1 MAAKLSDDILSIIFL
16 KLPIKSLLRC
26 RSVCKSWRQLLC
38 DPHFVKMHL
47 NHLSQHH
54 HKLLLRN
61 SNCFYSLDYET
72 SHRNAVPRDFPL
84 EITLCKKIWGSCN
97 GLVCVPTLPKTKT
110 SQYQKLVKVVLWN
123 PSTGDYKILPLAD
136 PSVNDNQI
144 VGFGYD
150 SSIND
155 YKIVRIIPYY
165 FVKAENEPGKAYCGL
180 QVDMYSLKTN
190 SWKIIR
196 DLPRRDVVRHAPL
209 IFNGEFGGRVSV
221 SMNKSIYWLLGSK
234 IIGFDLKNE
243 KFKELS
249 WPCNM
254 QPDFRKRLKSLS
266 VMGGYLFVHYIELD
280 SKKFV
285 VWKLKE
291 NDNGKEEWIKL
302 KIASIGEASISW
314 SPAHNPVSLWTR
326 LLMMLPS
333 ADPSID
339 DLQISGFG
347 FDSFITAYR
356 IVRIITHDFVKV
368 KNE

>member
-1 MAAKLSDDILSIIFL
+1 MEENFPPTPMSELLIMEVAYHWVNVSLPPSFII
-16 KLPIKSLLRC
+16 IMY
-26 RSVCKSWRQLLC
+26 QL
-38 DPHFVKMHL
+38 
-47 NHLSQHH
+47 
-54 HKLLLRN
+54 
-61 SNCFYSLDYET
+61 
-72 SHRNAVPRDFPL
+72 
-84 EITLCKKIWGSCN
+84 
-97 GLVCVPTLPKTKT
+97 GLVWFTKGK
-110 SQYQKLVKVVLWN
+110 SIPVSFPCFFGFLLVVN
-123 PSTGDYKILPLAD
+123 FIRTGDYKILPSAD

-150 SSIND
+150 SSIDD

-209 IFNGEFGGRVSV
+209 IFNGEFRGRVSV
-221 SMNKSIYWLLGSK
+221 SVNKSIYWLLGSK

-254 QPDFRKRLKSLS
+254 QPDFHKCLKSLS
-266 VMGGYLFVHYIELD
+266 VMGGYLLVHYIELD

-302 KIASIGEASISW
+302 KIASIGEAPIS
-314 SPAHNPVSLWTR
+314 
-326 LLMMLPS
+326 
-333 ADPSID
+333 
-339 DLQISGFG
+339 
-347 FDSFITAYR
+347 
-356 IVRIITHDFVKV
+356 
-368 KNE
+368 

>member
-38 DPHFVKMHL
+38 EPHFVKMHL
-47 NHLSQHH
+47 NHISQHH

-61 SNCFYSLDYET
+61 SDCFYSLDYET

-84 EITLCKKIWGSCN
+84 EITPL
-97 GLVCVPTLPKTKT
+97 
-110 SQYQKLVKVVLWN
+110 KVALWN
-123 PSTGDYKILPLAD
+123 PSTGDYKILPSAD

-150 SSIND
+150 SSIDD

-209 IFNGEFGGRVSV
+209 IFNGEFRGRVSV
-221 SMNKSIYWLLGSK
+221 SVNKSIYWLLGSK

-254 QPDFRKRLKSLS
+254 QPDFHKCLKSLS
-266 VMGGYLFVHYIELD
+266 VMGGYLLNA
-280 SKKFV
+280 SKSKLGWYVQVLRLIKASHDHGFATGVSHLNLEPPGRFADAFDLMHNRMDDNAKLV
-285 VWKLKE
+285 VWALTK
-291 NDNGKEEWIKL
+291 NDGRKEERIK
-302 KIASIGEASISW
+302 SITAAFQNAKMSW
-314 SPAHNPVSLWTR
+314 SLVHR
-326 LLMMLPS
+326 
-333 ADPSID
+333 
-339 DLQISGFG
+339 
-347 FDSFITAYR
+347 
-356 IVRIITHDFVKV
+356 
-368 KNE
+368 